1 MITINSNCIN
11 LIKSFEGLVLHP
23 YHGAADRPEIFTIG
37 YGTIKYPP
45 YYLRGKM
52 VALTDPPISE
62 TQAENFLQYEV
73 SQKSTAIDLLLRD
86 DLSANQFGALVSF
99 AYNLGDTALKQSTL
113 RKKVNINP
121 HDPTIRDEFMRWVQP
136 NGESV
141 EGLTRRRQPTAHLYC
156 HVYIIS

>member
-11 LIKSFEGLVLHP
+11 LIKNFEGLVLHP

-62 TQAENFLQYEV
+62 TQAENFLHYEV

-86 DLSANQFGALVSF
+86 DLSPNQFGALVSF
-99 AYNLGDTALKQSTL
+99 AYNLGDIALKQS
-113 RKKVNINP
+113 
-121 HDPTIRDEFMRWVQP
+121 TIRDEFMRWVHS
-136 NGESV
+136 NGAVV
-141 EGLTRRRQPTAHLYC
+141 EGLIRRRRAEADLYFQ
-156 HVYIIS
+156 V